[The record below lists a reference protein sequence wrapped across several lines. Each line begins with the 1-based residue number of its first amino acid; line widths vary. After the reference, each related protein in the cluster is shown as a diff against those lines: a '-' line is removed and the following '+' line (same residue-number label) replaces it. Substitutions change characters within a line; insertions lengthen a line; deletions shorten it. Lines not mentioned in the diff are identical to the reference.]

1 MVDDSRGRP
10 AHAERST
17 GALDAEEDRFRT
29 LELSGTVFLI
39 DEKTG
44 ASYPIGAHGRRILV
58 LLSAGSSVE
67 DAAWTLA
74 VETGND
80 VSVVLEATRRLV
92 SNLVDIGVVV
102 DQRS

>member
-1 MVDDSRGRP
+1 MTYSFRRLRASATTTHRGP
-10 AHAERST
+10 FYT
-17 GALDAEEDRFRT
+17 
-29 LELSGTVFLI
+29 
-39 DEKTG
+39 
-44 ASYPIGAHGRRILV
+44 
-58 LLSAGSSVE
+58 
-67 DAAWTLA
+67 TLA